1 VGDSGFPAF
10 WLVVPLSDT
19 ELLLLGLLLDT
30 HQGVLFVSG
39 DSSHCAAAAALPL
52 PPPLLPSPFLPPLSP
67 PLSPPPP
74 FKALPTTRFLG
85 LSVTSCC

>member
-1 VGDSGFPAF
+1 MGDSGFPAF

-39 DSSHCAAAAALPL
+39 DSSHCAAAAAAPL
-52 PPPLLPSPFLPPLSP
+52 PPPLLPSPFL
-67 PLSPPPP
+67 PPP